1 MTDSLTPP
9 NLSDH
14 DTDGSH
20 AAVNQS
26 PIQPG
31 NDAAPDPFDPAR
43 LRLSQDFA
51 AMAGVRKV
59 LTVVPCR
66 KPHRHEFVRVRPGED
81 WRLETG
87 MFEDKVN
94 RDVYLVA
101 PALWPELVGEV
112 VPVCLFTT
120 INRQGDVFLWPCKL
134 PAADGRSNTWNE
146 SALAA
151 AKLAEAGWLR
161 IGANM
166 GAGCY
171 DTWEAVG
178 EIPEPKWP
186 DVSFR
191 ELLRLCFQGRMI
203 DRADHPIIRALRGE

>member
-31 NDAAPDPFDPAR
+31 NDTAPDPFDPAR

-101 PALWPELVGEV
+101 PAL
-112 VPVCLFTT
+112 
-120 INRQGDVFLWPCKL
+120 
-134 PAADGRSNTWNE
+134 
-146 SALAA
+146 
-151 AKLAEAGWLR
+151 
-161 IGANM
+161 
-166 GAGCY
+166 
-171 DTWEAVG
+171 
-178 EIPEPKWP
+178 
-186 DVSFR
+186 
-191 ELLRLCFQGRMI
+191 
-203 DRADHPIIRALRGE
+203 